1 MDQQEL
7 FPESTLFPMDFQGA
21 APGDGIIYISSDES
35 MECLSTSSVED
46 LDDLSEP
53 EDDEVAL
60 LARCIE
66 RQMEIPSTSKAIPV
80 PDKDTVKY
88 KRKGTPRPMP
98 TPEPTFNAGYFDL
111 GMGRGPVP
119 RDSRQKNNHPINV
132 CRQLIPMV
140 DTPLSPPPQ
149 DKYPM
154 YDEQNPVGQTVL
166 LSGQGM
172 QNYSHFKMADGSLT
186 PYMTGCTDCL
196 VCGKSVEQI
205 QDEAVID
212 YLHKTAVYGE
222 LPEQFNARRL
232 AFLEGMNVGSFML
245 IPGGVSQ
252 AAACDGNLY
261 SISHSYQRAL
271 PNTLPIN

>member
-21 APGDGIIYISSDES
+21 TPGDGIIYISSDES

-66 RQMEIPSTSKAIPV
+66 TQMEIPSTSRAIPI
-80 PDKDTVKY
+80 PDNNIAKH

-119 RDSRQKNNHPINV
+119 RDSRQRNNHPIRHN
-132 CRQLIPMV
+132 CRV
-140 DTPLSPPPQ
+140 
-149 DKYPM
+149 
-154 YDEQNPVGQTVL
+154 
-166 LSGQGM
+166 
-172 QNYSHFKMADGSLT
+172 
-186 PYMTGCTDCL
+186 
-196 VCGKSVEQI
+196 
-205 QDEAVID
+205 
-212 YLHKTAVYGE
+212 
-222 LPEQFNARRL
+222 
-232 AFLEGMNVGSFML
+232 
-245 IPGGVSQ
+245 
-252 AAACDGNLY
+252 
-261 SISHSYQRAL
+261 
-271 PNTLPIN
+271 

>member
-21 APGDGIIYISSDES
+21 TPGVGIIYISSNES
-35 MECLSTSSVED
+35 MECLSNSSVED

-66 RQMEIPSTSKAIPV
+66 RQMEIPSTSRAIPV
-80 PDKDTVKY
+80 PDNDTAKH

-119 RDSRQKNNHPINV
+119 RDSRQKNN
-132 CRQLIPMV
+132 
-140 DTPLSPPPQ
+140 
-149 DKYPM
+149 
-154 YDEQNPVGQTVL
+154 PVGQTVL
-166 LSGQGM
+166 LSEQGM
-172 QNYSHFKMADGSLT
+172 QNYSLFKMADGSLT

-212 YLHKTAVYGE
+212 YLHKTAVYRE

-232 AFLEGMNVGSFML
+232 AFLEGMKVGSFML

>member
-7 FPESTLFPMDFQGA
+7 FPESTSFPMDFQGA
-21 APGDGIIYISSDES
+21 TPGDGIIYISSDES

-66 RQMEIPSTSKAIPV
+66 RQMEFPSTSRAIPI
-80 PDKDTVKY
+80 PDNDIAKH
-88 KRKGTPRPMP
+88 KRRGTPRPMP

-119 RDSRQKNNHPINV
+119 RDSRQRNNHPINV
-132 CRQLIPMV
+132 CRQLVPMI

-154 YDEQNPVGQTVL
+154 YD
-166 LSGQGM
+166 
-172 QNYSHFKMADGSLT
+172 
-186 PYMTGCTDCL
+186 
-196 VCGKSVEQI
+196 
-205 QDEAVID
+205 
-212 YLHKTAVYGE
+212 
-222 LPEQFNARRL
+222 
-232 AFLEGMNVGSFML
+232 
-245 IPGGVSQ
+245 
-252 AAACDGNLY
+252 
-261 SISHSYQRAL
+261 
-271 PNTLPIN
+271 